1 MARMRALSIVFFL
14 VLIIAVTPTPLPAA
28 PAAQTT
34 WQLYYADE
42 FNAGAD
48 LVGWNIDRGDGNYW
62 IDTGTGSLH
71 LESNWGYT
79 YPMIW
84 RNDLFN
90 YINANNLDYAV
101 EVRFRR
107 PYLTAYGSAFGVGS
121 ANFSGARFAAGDQ
134 YPVNNFENI
143 IHNEQHQPAQQGSF
157 GGNENICL
165 NQDKKP
171 IPVDYTWHVGRAE
184 FIGGTGNHYFDGAWI
199 GSASCAS
206 RPISTYFGNAY
217 VQPFIG
223 SWSTLDID
231 YIRIYIRVV
240 ATPTFTPTWTPTAT
254 NTPTNTPTRT
264 FTPTYTPTSTFTPT
278 PTRTST
284 PTYTPTWTPSPTN
297 TPTSTRTATPTFT
310 PTSTNTP
317 TPTAT
322 PTPTVLAMLTLS
334 RDYAFLLQCG
344 ATVGEP
350 TQVLRGVL
358 SGGTYIGQ
366 MIRIV
371 IVDPTGSTTNY
382 YTFTDSFG
390 RFVLDATT
398 VGGDACFGSSLTG
411 DWFAQAFYD
420 PLGLVSNPVQ
430 WSVSWF
436 IIHTTR

>member
-1 MARMRALSIVFFL
+1 MRIRVLTAAFLLCGVIAL
-14 VLIIAVTPTPLPAA
+14 TPTAVPAAPNNA

-62 IDTGTGSLH
+62 IDTGSGALH

-79 YPMIW
+79 YPMVW

-121 ANFSGARFAAGDQ
+121 TNFRGARFAAGDQ
-134 YPVNNFENI
+134 YPVNNNKNI
-143 IHNEQHQPAQQGSF
+143 IHNEQHQPAQPGSF

-206 RPISTYFGNAY
+206 RPVSTYFGNAY

-231 YIRIYIRVV
+231 FIRIYIRVV
-240 ATPTFTPTWTPTAT
+240 ATPTLTPTWTPIAT

-264 FTPTYTPTSTFTPT
+264 ATATNTPTSTFTPT
-278 PTRTST
+278 PTRT
-284 PTYTPTWTPSPTN
+284 N
-297 TPTSTRTATPTFT
+297 TPTFT
-310 PTSTNTP
+310 PTPTNTP

-322 PTPTVLAMLTLS
+322 PTPQATLSLS
-334 RDYAFLLQCG
+334 RDYPFLLQCG
-344 ATVGEP
+344 SIVGEP

-358 SGGTYIGQ
+358 TGGVISGQLIRITITDPNGSMGTY
-366 MIRIV
+366 
-371 IVDPTGSTTNY
+371 Y
-382 YTFTDSFG
+382 ALTDGFG
-390 RFVLDATT
+390 RFILDASS
-398 VGGDACFGSSLTG
+398 VGGDACFGSSLIG
-411 DWFAQAFYD
+411 DWSAQAFYD
-420 PLGLVSNPVQ
+420 PLSLVSNSVQ

-436 IIHTTR
+436 IIHTTK